1 MRKLSLLLGL
11 VVVGAL
17 VLVPAALAAPPSSL
31 PAIPVDAYANA
42 LLTHIMA
49 VATTVLPWAGA
60 FTALAIGFAFLK
72 GWIGRRKA
80 SSVAR

>member
-1 MRKLSLLLGL
+1 MRKLTLMLGL
-11 VVVGAL
+11 VVVAAL
-17 VLVPAALAAPPSSL
+17 TLVPMAFAAPPSTL
-31 PAIPVDAYANA
+31 PAVPVDAYANA
-42 LLTHIMA
+42 MLTHIVA

-80 SSVAR
+80 SSIAR